1 MKRGVID
8 APSGKQGLLSGLA
21 WSRGSNDITRVH
33 FLLSFYVLA
42 LFSEYLWFNR
52 STLTSPGPSSSDSE
66 VSRKIN
72 SHPSHSTIMSGLPCL
87 SQRVLLESHAHPWTA
102 PSVSRGRIL
111 MKGQVQVT
119 TVNLR
124 FVSQLQS
131 LYCKFPPFSLGSQNW
146 SLLFGVKRTLVQAE
160 SSHDPKEEK
169 EKASLNITS
178 QEYHPYFCSK
188 NFNDGYLHIPKMDS
202 NCNMKYKMCIILY
215 TLDEKPKISTK
226 NCYSLLLI
234 LGKNYILRIYDFHT
248 QSSSLL
254 CPCFQSS
261 NSLMPILTA
270 SVHVCGSCLKFHLL
284 LSDASYECWSPGVEQ
299 VTF

>member
-1 MKRGVID
+1 MYFQ
-8 APSGKQGLLSGLA
+8 SLSQNLKI
-21 WSRGSNDITRVH
+21 RGSNWQLKLPTLPAPQCADLHTGSRPLQRGDCSSCHCNLSTRWVSL
-33 FLLSFYVLA
+33 FKACPSFRGKPLI
-42 LFSEYLWFNR
+42 
-52 STLTSPGPSSSDSE
+52 GP
-66 VSRKIN
+66 
-72 SHPSHSTIMSGLPCL
+72 M
-87 SQRVLLESHAHPWTA
+87 QSHAHPWTA

-248 QSSSLL
+248 Q
-254 CPCFQSS
+254 
-261 NSLMPILTA
+261 NIY
-270 SVHVCGSCLKFHLL
+270 KL
-284 LSDASYECWSPGVEQ
+284 LSKP
-299 VTF
+299 